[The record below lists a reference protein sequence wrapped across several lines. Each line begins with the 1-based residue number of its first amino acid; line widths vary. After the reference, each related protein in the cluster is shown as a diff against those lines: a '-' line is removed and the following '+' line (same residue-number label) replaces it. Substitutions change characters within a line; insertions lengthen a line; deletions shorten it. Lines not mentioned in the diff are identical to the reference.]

1 MARPRTTPL
10 PSIAS
15 LRAQFAY
22 NPFTGELVHK
32 PRKGEGH
39 YVARFNRQYAGR
51 VAGTVMNQ
59 GYLFVAPHNSNQMLG
74 HRVAWA
80 IHYGEWP
87 EIEIDHRDG
96 NKLNNAID
104 NLRPATRTQNMRN
117 LPIWGTVPY
126 KGVGYRPACPNRP
139 YSARINIGG
148 KRLHLGGYATAELAA
163 EAYARAARKH
173 HSDFAFRPVGFIDA
187 AITFKVAA

>member
-1 MARPRTTPL
+1 MRGRSAPSWSIDSARPSTYLDYIADRNKLVCCACPPDDARGTRGSHLGPRRGCYFWRCPVMARPRTTPL

-39 YVARFNRQYAGR
+39 YVTRFNRQYAGR

-87 EIEIDHRDG
+87 EIEVDHRDG

-117 LPIWGTVPY
+117 LP
-126 KGVGYRPACPNRP
+126 
-139 YSARINIGG
+139 
-148 KRLHLGGYATAELAA
+148 
-163 EAYARAARKH
+163 
-173 HSDFAFRPVGFIDA
+173 
-187 AITFKVAA
+187 